1 MSLKLKP
8 FLTAALLVAAGVGP
22 ARASKRPPKGVWPL
36 FPALLLAIL
45 VFAGCQSGYS
55 RASNDALRP
64 GETIWVCNAK
74 HVVMTES
81 IEARILSD
89 GTVTLPLIGA
99 VRLAGLTIP
108 EAERTVED
116 AYRESGIYTQLQVRI
131 LREQADRCQGETKG
145 TDPVKEQL
153 EKYGDKP
160 EC

>member
-1 MSLKLKP
+1 MTPPKLKP
-8 FLTAALLVAAGVGP
+8 FLTAGILRKEAVPFSFRFG
-22 ARASKRPPKGVWPL
+22 
-36 FPALLLAIL
+36 FPLLLAIL

-131 LREQADRCQGETKG
+131 LREQADRCQANRREGMMER
-145 TDPVKEQL
+145 
-153 EKYGDKP
+153 
-160 EC
+160 